1 MRDTNTRFAI
11 GNDGKISNQISTWY
25 SSTWISVEPSPHNIA
40 HIFFFSENDF
50 LEHFLSIQSIL
61 RQWTVYIAIPC
72 HSFGIAY
79 FRMLSLTLLILAL
92 FLFWQHNSHFGIFP
106 FFWWT
111 TTTTALLHCIRYGT
125 HISAPLTISIHH
137 PKRTGFIYSFCLRS
151 FFSCCWYSLPLFLLL
166 IFEFVDPLDR
176 KGFLYV
182 FFFVSSYQHLMMFV
196 FFFCCYIDISGLL

>member
-1 MRDTNTRFAI
+1 MRDANARFAI
-11 GNDGKISNQISTWY
+11 GNDGKISNQVTSINLIFIHLNISWTFTTQY
-25 SSTWISVEPSPHNIA
+25 STHFFSLEM
-40 HIFFFSENDF
+40 IFFSYF

-61 RQWTVYIAIPC
+61 RQWTVYITLHC

-92 FLFWQHNSHFGIFP
+92 FLF

-125 HISAPLTISIHH
+125 HISASLTISIRH

-151 FFSCCWYSLPLFLLL
+151 FFCLLL
-166 IFEFVDPLDR
+166 IFVAAFSFANFCIW

-182 FFFVSSYQHLMMFV
+182 FFFVSSHQHLMMFV